1 MNNKKKNFGITI
13 VVIVVIVGAITGI
26 IYLGKKSFEKS
37 INIENFKSD
46 KNESEILKV
55 KKEITNSVKSLNEK
69 LDKISRGDVQL
80 PEKKIKEIVKNQ
92 SKKNI
97 ETPKIIDKPKIKNIK
112 ISETYSDG
120 TTKKEQNFTD
130 GLKNGKDLM
139 RQEKIQTYIDIVILE
154 S

>member
-55 KKEITNSVKSLNEK
+55 KKRSLI
-69 LDKISRGDVQL
+69 L
-80 PEKKIKEIVKNQ
+80 
-92 SKKNI
+92 
-97 ETPKIIDKPKIKNIK
+97 
-112 ISETYSDG
+112 
-120 TTKKEQNFTD
+120 
-130 GLKNGKDLM
+130 LK
-139 RQEKIQTYIDIVILE
+139 V
-154 S
+154 